1 MPMHSTTFCGNKRAY
16 SSGQTQ
22 QHDCETKRI
31 HKAIAWVPRQL
42 ECRMFRTFLP
52 SNWYQQKTQ
61 AHQEGLTT
69 QHGFLPWPKQRHCA
83 RTNGAIE
90 QKKLGTPLPPPK
102 NLTFFYTVLQLRD
115 FHVRRRDRGIKYSN
129 LCALQRICRVLD
141 ADSAGC
147 SSCVYMCR

>member
-1 MPMHSTTFCGNKRAY
+1 MHSTTFCGNKRAY

-31 HKAIAWVPRQL
+31 HKSIAWVPRQL

-90 QKKLGTPLPPPK
+90 QKKLRTPLPPPK
-102 NLTFFYTVLQLRD
+102 KPDFGEIRESSTETFARCKGFV
-115 FHVRRRDRGIKYSN
+115 
-129 LCALQRICRVLD
+129 
-141 ADSAGC
+141 GC
-147 SSCVYMCR
+147 SMLIRQGAQLMYICVGELSRIGLAQSRE

>member
-1 MPMHSTTFCGNKRAY
+1 MFDFSMPMHSTTFCGNKRAY

-31 HKAIAWVPRQL
+31 HKSIAWVPRQL

-90 QKKLGTPLPPPK
+90 QKKLRTPLPPPK
-102 NLTFFYTVLQLRD
+102 KPDFLLHCSTTPRLPCETARSGNQVLKPLRVAKD
-115 FHVRRRDRGIKYSN
+115 
-129 LCALQRICRVLD
+129 L
-141 ADSAGC
+141 
-147 SSCVYMCR
+147 